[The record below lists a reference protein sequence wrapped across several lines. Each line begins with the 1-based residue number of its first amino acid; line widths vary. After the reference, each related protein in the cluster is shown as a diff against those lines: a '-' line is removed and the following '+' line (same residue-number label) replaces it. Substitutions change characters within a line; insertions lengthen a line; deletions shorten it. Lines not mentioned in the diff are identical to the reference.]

1 MIPHCPRHCQCCI
14 VTIAGEPPAPVIVTF
29 QPAPSTRLH
38 RSLKRDDATS
48 PVIVI
53 FLQPPPR
60 GCTRAI
66 RRAERRLCEGLLPRL
81 AEIQSNP
88 EQLAPPRMQ
97 PRSAYSGSGRG
108 SGGMRFSH
116 PPSGF
121 APLSPSKAAPRSKD
135 KPLST
140 YPLSGTPR
148 NRQTANP
155 PHTNAFT
162 YRPPTLTSPS
172 PDAMMTYESNPE
184 RRHTGCAQ

>member
-66 RRAERRLCEGLLPRL
+66 RRAERRLCEGLLPL
-81 AEIQSNP
+81 KAEIQSNP

-108 SGGMRFSH
+108 SGGMRLFAS
-116 PPSGF
+116 PQRLCAAFAVESGTSQQRQ
-121 APLSPSKAAPRSKD
+121 ATEKVSPSAAPRTTN
-135 KPLST
+135 KPQRPQT
-140 YPLSGTPR
+140 PTQQRHGTHRFYSGIPCLF
-148 NRQTANP
+148 
-155 PHTNAFT
+155 HI
-162 YRPPTLTSPS
+162 L
-172 PDAMMTYESNPE
+172 
-184 RRHTGCAQ
+184 